1 MTAFITRAWQRFAR
15 FVREIT
21 TARDNQTSDLVRV
34 TGLAV
39 AVQFIWLSA
48 ANWAAFEP
56 VAYGTGA
63 GLILAALGT
72 AMRVARPTEP
82 EISHEGLRE

>member
-1 MTAFITRAWQRFAR
+1 MIAWLSRAWAY
-15 FVREIT
+15 FVRALRQAT
-21 TARDNQTSDLVRV
+21 TARDNQTTDLIRV

-48 ANWAAFEP
+48 ANWDDFEP
-56 VAYGTGA
+56 TAYGTGA
-63 GLILAALGT
+63 GLILAALGA

-82 EISHEGLRE
+82 EA